1 MGGGGMNECCTR
13 NHIYLNISWYLHFI
27 FSLQGCLTVSQAILY
42 KKILCLISL
51 QRNVKLKLVFY
62 VPNLL
67 QCEQWLEIK
76 LDMRV
81 TVTASLTLWE
91 CLLWHLYTRSHI
103 SSILSFFYIANL
115 FHSNTGMDNCHL
127 CSSKNHI

>member
-1 MGGGGMNECCTR
+1 MNECCTR
-13 NHIYLNISWYLHFI
+13 NHIYLNILWYLHFI
-27 FSLQGCLTVSQAILY
+27 FSLQGCLTVTQAILY

-62 VPNLL
+62 VSNLL
-67 QCEQWLEIK
+67 QCEEWLQIK

-103 SSILSFFYIANL
+103 SLILFFFIYIGNL
-115 FHSNTGMDNCHL
+115 FSFKHWYGELSPTFFT
-127 CSSKNHI
+127 K